1 MSEWQALF
9 IGSMGAAFL
18 FGRPHWLIVAGM
30 VLDLTATLA
39 FAGDYMT
46 VGAVDLMVALALIA
60 AARRGQIVA
69 LLFAMMQPIYVLGF
83 AFNWPTD
90 ATYAVVEL
98 LAYAQLAVIGKLDV
112 GISSIRRRLA
122 AAARSIGR
130 RPDLVP
136 DLEKAGGHAV
146 SGVARIS
153 AEGPRR

>member
-30 VLDLTATLA
+30 VLDLAATLA

-46 VGAVDLMVALALIA
+46 VGAVDLMVALALIGA
-60 AARRGQIVA
+60 GRRGQIVA

-90 ATYAVVEL
+90 ATYAIVEL

-112 GISSIRRRLA
+112 GISAIRRRLA
-122 AAARSIGR
+122 PAVWNLVGR
-130 RPDLVP
+130 NNPGPAV
-136 DLEKAGGHAV
+136 KTTGGHAV
-146 SGVARIS
+146 TGVARIS
-153 AEGPRR
+153 AEGPRK